1 MKLHFV
7 KGKKVILSQC
17 WLFLNKKE
25 NKGQINMDIE
35 ICRRFLGKKKKK
47 FIIVVYV
54 WSEMT
59 KIRINLIEF

>member
-35 ICRRFLGKKKKK
+35 ICRRFLGKKKK
-47 FIIVVYV
+47 
-54 WSEMT
+54 
-59 KIRINLIEF
+59 NL